1 MIHHPHQFQK
11 GEYPELAI
19 ALGFFDGVHMGHQK
33 VISTA
38 TSIAKENN
46 WKSAVMTFDPH
57 PSVVL
62 GKGKKPV
69 QYITPLEDKIKFIN
83 TLGVDYLFVIR
94 FTSAFSS
101 LEPEEFVDQYLI
113 NLNVKHVIAGFDYSY
128 GKFGKGNME
137 LLPKHSKGNFD
148 VTTISKL
155 EKNNEKISSTAIR
168 QLINNGDMQGARKL
182 LGRYYITEGTVV
194 NGDKR
199 GRTIGFPT
207 ANVALEGDYLT
218 PKGGIY
224 SVKFFVSGKWENGV
238 CNVGYNPTFTDRKQ
252 LSIEVFILDY
262 NQYIYGEKVAIEWH
276 ERIRDE
282 LKFENVDDLIAEM
295 NKDVETARD
304 YFKKL
309 DKET

>member
-19 ALGFFDGVHMGHQK
+19 ALGFFDGVHIGHQK

-83 TLGVDYLFVIR
+83 TLGVDYL
-94 FTSAFSS
+94 
-101 LEPEEFVDQYLI
+101 FVDQYLI

-182 LGRYYITEGTVV
+182 LGRYYI
-194 NGDKR
+194 
-199 GRTIGFPT
+199 
-207 ANVALEGDYLT
+207 
-218 PKGGIY
+218 
-224 SVKFFVSGKWENGV
+224 
-238 CNVGYNPTFTDRKQ
+238 
-252 LSIEVFILDY
+252 
-262 NQYIYGEKVAIEWH
+262 
-276 ERIRDE
+276 
-282 LKFENVDDLIAEM
+282 
-295 NKDVETARD
+295 
-304 YFKKL
+304 
-309 DKET
+309 